1 MTARSTHI
9 LPGSWKNEEDDVNI
23 LVIGSGGR
31 EHALF
36 WKLKES
42 PLTDIIYALPGNPGM
57 GEQIDISATDNEA
70 ILKFAKEK
78 EIGLVV
84 VGPEIPLTNG
94 LVDDLESAGIRAFG
108 PRANAAELEGSKSF
122 AKELMKKYGI
132 PTARYEVFTEAE
144 PARAYIRKEGAPIVV
159 KADGLAA
166 GKGVI
171 VAMSEQE
178 ALDAVDAIMEDN
190 TFGEAGT
197 RVVIEEFME
206 GEEASLL
213 AFTDGKIIRPMISA
227 QDHKRALDGDKG
239 PNTGGM
245 GTYAPAPVMTPEMTE
260 RATEEILKPTIAA
273 MAKEG
278 RVYRGCLYLGLMIT
292 KDGPKVVE
300 FNARFGDPET
310 QVVLPLLDGDLVRIM
325 CACSDGTLADVP
337 IHWKN
342 GAAVCV
348 VLAAG
353 GYPASYEKGHE
364 ICGIRAA
371 EDTGALVFHA
381 GTAEQNGK
389 ILTNGGRVLGV
400 VGMGEDITSA
410 VKKSYAAV
418 EKISFKDAYYRKD
431 IAHRALRNR

>member
-1 MTARSTHI
+1 MHI
-9 LPGSWKNEEDDVNI
+9 LPVSWKNEEDDVNI

-42 PLTDIIYALPGNPGM
+42 PQADKIYAIPGNPGM
-57 GEQIDISATDNEA
+57 GEMVDISVTDNAA
-70 ILKFAKEK
+70 ILRFAKEK

-84 VGPEIPLTNG
+84 VGPEVPLMNG
-94 LVDDLESAGIRAFG
+94 LVDDLEKAGIRAFG
-108 PRANAAELEGSKSF
+108 PRANAAEIEGSKSF
-122 AKELMKKYGI
+122 AKDLMKKYGI

-144 PARAYIRKEGAPIVV
+144 PARAYIRREGAPIVV

-171 VAMSEQE
+171 VAMTERE
-178 ALDAVDAIMEDN
+178 ALDAVNAIMEDN
-190 TFGEAGT
+190 TFGDAGA

-227 QDHKRALDGDKG
+227 QDHKRAFDGDLG

-260 RATEEILKPTIAA
+260 RAVEEILKPTIAA
-273 MAKEG
+273 MEKEG
-278 RVYRGCLYLGLMIT
+278 CPYRGCLYLGLMVT
-292 KDGPKVVE
+292 HEGPKVVE

-310 QVVLPLLDGDLVRIM
+310 QVVLPLLDGDLVQIM
-325 CACSDGTLADVP
+325 CACADGTLADVP
-337 IHWKN
+337 IHWKD

-353 GYPASYEKGHE
+353 GYPASYERGHE
-364 ICGIRAA
+364 IHGIRDA

-381 GTAEQNGK
+381 GTAKQDGN
-389 ILTNGGRVLGV
+389 IVTNGGRVLGV
-400 VGMGEDITSA
+400 VGMGKDITAA
-410 VKKSYAAV
+410 VKKTYEAV
-418 EKISFKDAYYRKD
+418 EKISFKNVYHRKD
-431 IAHRALRNR
+431 IAHRALNR